1 MHRKR
6 SAALLNAWLV
16 ALALPALSAT
26 LEFSRNI
33 GLDWP
38 SSTSFWMNYVA
49 LSADGKTV
57 ASNGRGRGLW
67 NYADGKFIR
76 TVPEG
81 LLSPDF
87 KLIATDDALIETE
100 SGKRRASLPKGHR
113 AETFSADG
121 MIVAYV
127 SGGGRI
133 HVVSTAAGSVMRAFN
148 TRYTSA
154 LAIQDNQTLASGHWD
169 NVTLWNLRTGERVA
183 LLAGFE
189 HYISGISFSKDG
201 RYLAAGTDTGY
212 LQIWDVAS
220 RKHLSTVK
228 LGTSYVS
235 NPAFSPDGKWIAA
248 GTYNDGMLSLIDV
261 AAGKLLQQIQV
272 SMFGCGSVAFTPD
285 GRFVL
290 TPSNSGQLNSGRF
303 QTGGSVRVFQ
313 LLP

>member
-1 MHRKR
+1 
-6 SAALLNAWLV
+6 V
-16 ALALPALSAT
+16 SAT

-33 GLDWP
+33 GQDWP

-57 ASNGRGRGLW
+57 AANGRQLRLW

-87 KLIATDDALIETE
+87 KLIATTDALLETE
-100 SGKRRASLPKGHR
+100 SGKPRASLPKGHR
-113 AETFSADG
+113 ADAFSADG
-121 MIVAYV
+121 TIFACVT
-127 SGGGRI
+127 GGGRI
-133 HVVSTAAGSVMRAFN
+133 HVVSGSVIRDFN
-148 TRYTSA
+148 TRYAAA
-154 LAIQDNQTLASGHWD
+154 LAINPDNQTLASGHWD
-169 NVTLWNLRTGERVA
+169 NVTLWNLHTGERLA
-183 LLAGFE
+183 LLAGFD

-201 RYLAAGTDTGY
+201 RYLAAGTDTGF
-212 LQIWDVAS
+212 LQIWEVAS

-235 NPAFSPDGKWIAA
+235 NPAFSPDGKLLAA
-248 GTYNDGMLSLIDV
+248 GTYNDGMLSLV
-261 AAGKLLQQIQV
+261 EVNSGKLQQQIQV